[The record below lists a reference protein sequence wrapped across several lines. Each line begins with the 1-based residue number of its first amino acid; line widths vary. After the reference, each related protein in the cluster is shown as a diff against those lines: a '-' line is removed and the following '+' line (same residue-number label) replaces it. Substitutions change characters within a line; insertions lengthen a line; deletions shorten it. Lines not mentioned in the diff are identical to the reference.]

1 MRNIEPVMHPVGIAA
16 LRPTQMTVG
25 LAEVAEKRR
34 EWASRGVG
42 KNGDYLARHMIPV
55 VIGGARGRYF
65 IVDHHHLARAL
76 HDEGQ
81 QSVLVSVQ
89 ADLSGLGKRAFW
101 AVMDSR
107 GWSHP
112 YDAQGRLRDVD
123 DLPRTVAKLTDD
135 PYRSLAGALRRAG
148 GYAKVTVPFSEFLWA
163 DYLRDRIPAKR
174 LRDDPGGALKRAMTL
189 AAKTEAGYLPG
200 WSGPDPG

>member
-1 MRNIEPVMHPVGIAA
+1 MRNIEPVMHPLPIAA

-25 LAEVAEKRR
+25 LGEVAEKRR
-34 EWASRGVG
+34 AWGRRAAEQDA
-42 KNGDYLARHMIPV
+42 DYLGRHTLPT
-55 VIGGARGRYF
+55 VIGPKGRHYV
-65 IVDHHHLARAL
+65 IDHHHLARAL

-81 QSVLVSVQ
+81 RHVLVSVQ
-89 ADLSGLGKRAFW
+89 ADLSGLSKRAFW

-112 YDAQGRLRDVD
+112 YDAEGRLRPVD
-123 DLPRTVAKLTDD
+123 DLPKSVARLADD

-148 GYAKVTVPFSEFLWA
+148 GYAKVAVPFAEFLWA
-163 DYLRDRIPAKR
+163 DFLRERIALKR
-174 LRDDPGGALKRAMTL
+174 LKADPGGALKRALVL
-189 AAKTEAGYLPG
+189 AESLDASYLPG